1 MSELPETITV
11 QKTPPNMSPEM
22 ASMFENFNK
31 KGSMSPS
38 ATTAAVSVPTNG
50 LASRQNLLN
59 SSLTNASSL
68 KSSQQ
73 VSERVFLYSF
83 IDYLNFSPGCKF
95 NNQTIQVLSLFL
107 ASIYLF
113 VD

>member
-73 VSERVFLYSF
+73 VSERVF
-83 IDYLNFSPGCKF
+83 YLLITWPFPGCKSSF
-95 NNQTIQVLSLFL
+95 NNPCL
-107 ASIYLF
+107 AL
-113 VD
+113 

>member
-1 MSELPETITV
+1 MIFLFLLQMSELPETITV

-73 VSERVFLYSF
+73 VSKRVFFL
-83 IDYLNFSPGCKF
+83 LNTWTFSRM
-95 NNQTIQVLSLFL
+95 
-107 ASIYLF
+107 
-113 VD
+113 